1 MPESTWPDFVTTA
14 CENTWMDDYSNLLGE
29 DFEKCWGGF
38 TYEILSRVL
47 SEETGEERVFD
58 ERVFALFLVAYVA
71 PWHAKD
77 LLRQFVHADNVK
89 ERWAATIGLGRLHDP
104 QAFPLLQDIL
114 LTWLLEL
121 QRYETA
127 LLEGVDAPWL
137 SEMGNLMDWCGDRC
151 HIILLLLGN
160 WKDPQAIPTLHQ
172 ALQICWTNDQRL
184 TQLED
189 HDPLYSELS
198 RWHQLEDYLA
208 YTAGMLGAW
217 EILLHLGLSDIH
229 FRIAVIYQALGALHI
244 PPEHVFDPLGLPR
257 FKGIDTSVAV
267 SLGLEPAPPKLREH
281 SGLSQ
286 EEYTESITQFIQ
298 AFQVLDE
305 RNRPY
310 LRPEPVAHI
319 LQERFGLSPEEAM
332 EYIVGLRQAC
342 NDRTGSGH
350 LWADLEIE
358 DQPF

>member
-1 MPESTWPDFVTTA
+1 
-14 CENTWMDDYSNLLGE
+14 
-29 DFEKCWGGF
+29 
-38 TYEILSRVL
+38 
-47 SEETGEERVFD
+47 
-58 ERVFALFLVAYVA
+58 
-71 PWHAKD
+71 
-77 LLRQFVHADNVK
+77 
-89 ERWAATIGLGRLHDP
+89 
-104 QAFPLLQDIL
+104 
-114 LTWLLEL
+114 TWLLEL

-160 WKDPQAIPTLHQ
+160 WKDPQAIPTLHR
-172 ALQICWTNDQRL
+172 ALQICWTDDQRL

-217 EILLHLGLSDIH
+217 EILLHLGLPDRH

-244 PPEHVFDPLGLPR
+244 PPEYVFDPCGPL
-257 FKGIDTSVAV
+257 F
-267 SLGLEPAPPKLREH
+267 
-281 SGLSQ
+281 
-286 EEYTESITQFIQ
+286 F
-298 AFQVLDE
+298 
-305 RNRPY
+305 NRPY

-350 LWADLEIE
+350 LWADLEIK